1 MHFLNDM
8 VLNCLLSERLWQ
20 VKRLISNSSK
30 YKRWF
35 KIGGLEQS
43 IEILLLVDEFK
54 KNLIRQLKAHVKQSK
69 GEKGEEVMSLAITEV
84 TDRVV
89 DALVSSG

>member
-1 MHFLNDM
+1 
-8 VLNCLLSERLWQ
+8 
-20 VKRLISNSSK
+20 
-30 YKRWF
+30 
-35 KIGGLEQS
+35 
-43 IEILLLVDEFK
+43 
-54 KNLIRQLKAHVKQSK
+54 LIRQLKAHVKQSK